1 MRGVWRQVK
10 KEKPPF
16 LPNRSQFFHLMI
28 AMNRCII
35 QHHKGILTHLKGERI
50 KKFDNF
56 IRSNTVGCRK
66 TFVIIFAVNHTKYIH
81 SCTVSRCNVYILT
94 GKLPT
99 VGNIPFGANMTFV
112 GVIQINTTFSLLCF
126 KFLQLLILVLIQLR
140 RGLSPW
146 AFSYT
151 LISCAK
157 ADKKRLNVISL
168 ACLPV
173 ACCHAAFALLTLCLS
188 CSIAKRTACSS
199 E

>member
-94 GKLPT
+94 FE
-99 VGNIPFGANMTFV
+99 NIKDERIDRCKKHNLVDILMIVFM
-112 GVIQINTTFSLLCF
+112 GVLCGY
-126 KFLQLLILVLIQLR
+126 KR
-140 RGLSPW
+140 S
-146 AFSYT
+146 
-151 LISCAK
+151 K
-157 ADKKRLNVISL
+157 DKV
-168 ACLPV
+168 
-173 ACCHAAFALLTLCLS
+173 
-188 CSIAKRTACSS
+188 
-199 E
+199 